1 MATKAE
7 LEAQV
12 AEQQEWIDELES
24 AVMVFDPF
32 ACVVGIA
39 EMQRATAL
47 DIGVSTAKM
56 RAVVDL
62 CDRIRAREDAEMILA
77 HDQECAED
85 ARYGL
90 GCE

>member
-12 AEQQEWIDELES
+12 ADQQEWIAELES
-24 AVMVFDPF
+24 AVMVFEPF
-32 ACVVGIA
+32 TGAVGVA
-39 EMQRATAL
+39 ETRKAGAL

-56 RAVVDL
+56 RTVVDV
-62 CDRIRAREDAEMILA
+62 CEKISAAREE
-77 HDQECAED
+77 QECAED
-85 ARYGL
+85 CRYGL

>member
-12 AEQQEWIDELES
+12 AEQQEWIAELES

-32 ACVVGIA
+32 TGAVEVA
-39 EMQRATAL
+39 ETLKAEAL

-56 RAVVDL
+56 RAVVDV

-77 HDQECAED
+77 HDQDEEMAAED
-85 ARYGL
+85 DG
-90 GCE
+90 

>member
-1 MATKAE
+1 MTKAE

-12 AEQQEWIDELES
+12 AEQQEWIAELES

-62 CDRIRAREDAEMILA
+62 CDRIRAREDGEMILA
-77 HDQECAED
+77 LAHDQDEEMAAEGD
-85 ARYGL
+85 G
-90 GCE
+90 

>member
-24 AVMVFDPF
+24 AVMVFEPF
-32 ACVVGIA
+32 TGAVEVA
-39 EMQRATAL
+39 ETLKAEAL
-47 DIGVSTAKM
+47 DIGVSTSKM
-56 RAVVDL
+56 RAVVDV
-62 CDRIRAREDAEMILA
+62 CEKIRDE
-77 HDQECAED
+77 QECAED

>member
-56 RAVVDL
+56 RAVVDV
-62 CDRIRAREDAEMILA
+62 CEKIRAAREE
-77 HDQECAED
+77 QECAED
-85 ARYGL
+85 GRYGL

>member
-24 AVMVFDPF
+24 AVMTF
-32 ACVVGIA
+32 AAFTGAVGVA
-39 EMQRATAL
+39 ETRKAEAL

-56 RAVVDL
+56 RAVVGVCEKIGARL
-62 CDRIRAREDAEMILA
+62 AALAELGSEDREEA
-77 HDQECAED
+77 
-85 ARYGL
+85 
-90 GCE
+90 